1 MLHGLT
7 GRRTYGVLPFQ
18 HGLGIDEEDGLR
30 VSLRGAVRESVVA
43 PPVGDDVLRVAVCA
57 VPLMSNFTDVDA
69 LAAEPGVVVRFV
81 DRAEELVD
89 ADLVVVPGTRGTVRA
104 LRWLRERGLADALAR
119 RAAEGRP
126 VLGICGGFQVLGE
139 HIEDD
144 VESREGSVAG
154 LGLLPVRVRFARE
167 KTLARPVGEALGEPV
182 EGYEIH
188 HGVAEVAGGE
198 AFLDGCRVG
207 EMWGTHWHGS
217 LESDGFRR
225 RFLAGWRG
233 RPAPLRPRA
242 RTSFAALREEQLDLL
257 GDLIEE
263 HADTDA
269 LLSLIEKG
277 APAGL
282 PFIAPG
288 APVTGGPGTRPRPPR
303 PLPER
308 SFECHHAPRH
318 QGGPVSTPYPF
329 TALVGQDDLRLALL
343 LNAVSPAVGGVLVR
357 GEKGTAKSTA
367 VRALSALLPEVPVVA
382 GCRFSLRPG
391 RRRPELPR
399 RPARGGRRAA
409 RPARMVEL
417 PVGASED
424 RLVGALDIERALAE
438 GVKAFE
444 PGLLADAH
452 RGILYVDEVNLLH
465 DHLVDL
471 LLDAA
476 AMGASYVEREGVS
489 VRHAARF
496 LLVGT
501 MNPEEGELR
510 PQLLDRFGL
519 TVEVA
524 ASRETDQRV
533 EVVRRRL
540 AHDDDPE
547 AFAGRWADEE
557 AALRD
562 RVVAARALLPQVVLG
577 DGALRQIAAT
587 CAAFEV
593 DGMRADIVMARTA
606 TALAAWAGRTDVR
619 SEDVRQAALLALPH
633 RRRRNPFDAPGL
645 DEDKLDETLDEARED
660 DAPEPPGSP
669 EPPEGDDDPDGGPG
683 GGGGQPPADGG
694 PDSPGLPPQQ
704 SRDQAEDRNQGEGA
718 GQEDAP
724 APQAPAAGG
733 PGEQGAVSAAEPFRT
748 RMLSVPGIG
757 EGAAG
762 RRSRARTE
770 HGRTTGSRRPRGAL
784 TKLHL
789 AATVQAAA
797 PHQRA
802 RGRSGT
808 GLVVRRDDLRQATRE
823 GREGNLVLFV
833 VDASGSMAARQR
845 MSAVKGA
852 VLSLLLDAYQR
863 RDKVGLVTFRGS
875 AAEVALPPTSSVDAA
890 AARLETLPTGGRT
903 PLAAGLLRA
912 HDVLRVERLRDAA
925 RRPLLVV
932 VTDGRAT
939 GGVEPVA
946 QAGRAARLFAAD
958 GVASVVVDCESGYV
972 RLGLAGQLAGELG
985 GTAVTLDELR
995 ADSIAGLVKDVQGH
1009 GNHSRKA
1016 A

>member
-1 MLHGLT
+1 MT
-7 GRRTYGVLPFQ
+7 TPF
-18 HGLGIDEEDGLR
+18 
-30 VSLRGAVRESVVA
+30 
-43 PPVGDDVLRVAVCA
+43 
-57 VPLMSNFTDVDA
+57 
-69 LAAEPGVVVRFV
+69 
-81 DRAEELVD
+81 
-89 ADLVVVPGTRGTVRA
+89 
-104 LRWLRERGLADALAR
+104 
-119 RAAEGRP
+119 
-126 VLGICGGFQVLGE
+126 
-139 HIEDD
+139 
-144 VESREGSVAG
+144 
-154 LGLLPVRVRFARE
+154 
-167 KTLARPVGEALGEPV
+167 
-182 EGYEIH
+182 
-188 HGVAEVAGGE
+188 
-198 AFLDGCRVG
+198 
-207 EMWGTHWHGS
+207 
-217 LESDGFRR
+217 
-225 RFLAGWRG
+225 
-233 RPAPLRPRA
+233 
-242 RTSFAALREEQLDLL
+242 
-257 GDLIEE
+257 
-263 HADTDA
+263 
-269 LLSLIEKG
+269 
-277 APAGL
+277 
-282 PFIAPG
+282 
-288 APVTGGPGTRPRPPR
+288 
-303 PLPER
+303 
-308 SFECHHAPRH
+308 
-318 QGGPVSTPYPF
+318 PF
-329 TALVGQDDLRLALL
+329 TAVVGQDDLRLALL

-367 VRALSALLPEVPVVA
+367 VRALSALLPAVAVVP
-382 GCRFSLRPG
+382 GCRFSCDPAAPDPACPDGPHEPG
-391 RRRPELPR
+391 
-399 RPARGGRRAA
+399 GGAD

-524 ASRETDQRV
+524 ASREPEQRV

-540 AHDDDPE
+540 AYDDDPDG
-547 AFAGRWADEE
+547 FAARWAEEE
-557 AALRD
+557 AAVRQ
-562 RVVAARALLPQVVLG
+562 RIVAARRLLPGVRLG

-606 TALAAWAGRTDVR
+606 TALAAWAGRTDVLA
-619 SEDVRQAALLALPH
+619 EDVRQAALLALPH

-645 DEDKLDETLDEARED
+645 DEDKLDDTLEQYA
-660 DAPEPPGSP
+660 
-669 EPPEGDDDPDGGPG
+669 GDDDGGDDPDPDGPG
-683 GGGGQPPADGG
+683 GGGGGG
-694 PDSPGLPPQQ
+694 PRPDDGPQGGGDTAA
-704 SRDQAEDRNQGEGA
+704 RPEAGEG
-718 GQEDAP
+718 GE
-724 APQAPAAGG
+724 PQASGAREQAAA
-733 PGEQGAVSAAEPFRT
+733 PAAEPFRT
-748 RMLSVPGIG
+748 RALSVPGIG

-770 HGRTTGSRRPRGAL
+770 HGRTTGARRPRGTL

-802 RGRSGT
+802 RGRSGP
-808 GLVVRRDDLRQATRE
+808 GLVIRRDDLRQATRE

-845 MSAVKGA
+845 MGAVKGA

-863 RDKVGLVTFRGS
+863 RDKVGLVTFRGA

-890 AARLETLPTGGRT
+890 AARLGSLPTGGRT

-912 HDVLRVERLRDAA
+912 HEVLRVERLRDPA
-925 RRPLLVV
+925 RRALVVV

-939 GGVEPVA
+939 GGREPVA

-958 GVASVVVDCESGYV
+958 GVASVVVDCESGPV

-985 GTAVTLDELR
+985 GTAVTLDGLR
-995 ADSIAGLVKDVQGH
+995 ADSIAGLVRDVQGTQRTS
-1009 GNHSRKA
+1009 GRA

>member
-1 MLHGLT
+1 M
-7 GRRTYGVLPFQ
+7 
-18 HGLGIDEEDGLR
+18 
-30 VSLRGAVRESVVA
+30 
-43 PPVGDDVLRVAVCA
+43 
-57 VPLMSNFTDVDA
+57 
-69 LAAEPGVVVRFV
+69 
-81 DRAEELVD
+81 
-89 ADLVVVPGTRGTVRA
+89 
-104 LRWLRERGLADALAR
+104 
-119 RAAEGRP
+119 
-126 VLGICGGFQVLGE
+126 
-139 HIEDD
+139 
-144 VESREGSVAG
+144 
-154 LGLLPVRVRFARE
+154 
-167 KTLARPVGEALGEPV
+167 
-182 EGYEIH
+182 
-188 HGVAEVAGGE
+188 
-198 AFLDGCRVG
+198 
-207 EMWGTHWHGS
+207 
-217 LESDGFRR
+217 
-225 RFLAGWRG
+225 
-233 RPAPLRPRA
+233 
-242 RTSFAALREEQLDLL
+242 
-257 GDLIEE
+257 
-263 HADTDA
+263 
-269 LLSLIEKG
+269 
-277 APAGL
+277 
-282 PFIAPG
+282 
-288 APVTGGPGTRPRPPR
+288 
-303 PLPER
+303 
-308 SFECHHAPRH
+308 
-318 QGGPVSTPYPF
+318 STPFPF
-329 TALVGQDDLRLALL
+329 TAVVGQDDLRLALL

-367 VRALSALLPEVPVVA
+367 VRALSALMPEVGVVA
-382 GCRFSLRPG
+382 GCRFSCDPASPDPACPDGPHETGPG
-391 RRRPELPR
+391 T
-399 RPARGGRRAA
+399 A

-524 ASRETDQRV
+524 ASREPDQRV

-540 AHDDDPE
+540 AYDDDPE
-547 AFAGRWADEE
+547 GFAARWADEE
-557 AALRD
+557 SSVRARI
-562 RVVAARALLPQVVLG
+562 VAARELLPSVRLG

-606 TALAAWAGRTDVR
+606 TALAAWAGRTDVLA
-619 SEDVRQAALLALPH
+619 EDVRQAALLALPH

-645 DEDKLDETLDEARED
+645 DEDKLDETLEEFGGQD
-660 DAPEPPGSP
+660 
-669 EPPEGDDDPDGGPG
+669 DDDPDPGPDG
-683 GGGGQPPADGG
+683 PGGGGQPPQDG
-694 PDSPGLPPQQ
+694 PDDGPDDGESPAGDVP
-704 SRDQAEDRNQGEGA
+704 AQGEPS
-718 GQEDAP
+718 EDE
-724 APQAPAAGG
+724 QAPAAPGG
-733 PGEQGAVSAAEPFRT
+733 GEQSPARAAEPFRT
-748 RMLSVPGIG
+748 KMLSVPGLG

-770 HGRTTGSRRPRGAL
+770 HGRTTGARQPRGTL

-802 RGRSGT
+802 RGRSGP

-863 RDKVGLVTFRGS
+863 RDKVGLVTFRGAS
-875 AAEVALPPTSSVDAA
+875 AEVALPPTSSVDAA
-890 AARLETLPTGGRT
+890 AARLESLPTGGRT
-903 PLAAGLLRA
+903 PLAAGLLKA
-912 HDVLRVERLRDAA
+912 HEVLRVERLRDPA
-925 RRPLLVV
+925 RRPLVVV

-939 GGVEPVA
+939 GGTEPVA
-946 QAGRAARLFAAD
+946 LAGRAAGLLAA
-958 GVASVVVDCESGYV
+958 GEVASVVVDCESGPV

-985 GTAVTLDELR
+985 GSAVTLDELR
-995 ADSIAGLVKDVQGH
+995 ADSIAGLVRDVQGS
-1009 GNHSRKA
+1009 SRHRRA

>member
-1 MLHGLT
+1 M
-7 GRRTYGVLPFQ
+7 
-18 HGLGIDEEDGLR
+18 
-30 VSLRGAVRESVVA
+30 
-43 PPVGDDVLRVAVCA
+43 
-57 VPLMSNFTDVDA
+57 
-69 LAAEPGVVVRFV
+69 
-81 DRAEELVD
+81 
-89 ADLVVVPGTRGTVRA
+89 
-104 LRWLRERGLADALAR
+104 
-119 RAAEGRP
+119 
-126 VLGICGGFQVLGE
+126 
-139 HIEDD
+139 
-144 VESREGSVAG
+144 
-154 LGLLPVRVRFARE
+154 
-167 KTLARPVGEALGEPV
+167 
-182 EGYEIH
+182 
-188 HGVAEVAGGE
+188 
-198 AFLDGCRVG
+198 
-207 EMWGTHWHGS
+207 
-217 LESDGFRR
+217 
-225 RFLAGWRG
+225 
-233 RPAPLRPRA
+233 
-242 RTSFAALREEQLDLL
+242 
-257 GDLIEE
+257 
-263 HADTDA
+263 
-269 LLSLIEKG
+269 
-277 APAGL
+277 
-282 PFIAPG
+282 
-288 APVTGGPGTRPRPPR
+288 
-303 PLPER
+303 
-308 SFECHHAPRH
+308 
-318 QGGPVSTPYPF
+318 STPFPF
-329 TALVGQDDLRLALL
+329 TAVVGQDDLRLALL

-367 VRALSALLPEVPVVA
+367 VRALSALLSEVAVVP
-382 GCRFSLRPG
+382 GCRFSCDPAAPDPACPDGPHEPG
-391 RRRPELPR
+391 AGAH
-399 RPARGGRRAA
+399 RPARI
-409 RPARMVEL
+409 VEL

-444 PGLLADAH
+444 PGLLAAAH

-524 ASRETDQRV
+524 ASREPGQRV

-540 AHDDDPE
+540 AYDADP
-547 AFAGRWADEE
+547 AGFTGRWAAEE
-557 AALRD
+557 TAVRARIA
-562 RVVAARALLPQVVLG
+562 AARELLPSVRLG

-606 TALAAWAGRTDVR
+606 TALAAWAGRTDVLA
-619 SEDVRQAALLALPH
+619 EDVRQAALLALPH

-645 DEDKLDETLDEARED
+645 DEDKLDETLEEFADSSGNDGNDGDED
-660 DAPEPPGSP
+660 P
-669 EPPEGDDDPDGGPG
+669 DPDGPGGGPD
-683 GGGGQPPADGG
+683 GGGGQPDVGPRGDDGG
-694 PDSPGLPPQQ
+694 ARPEES
-704 SRDQAEDRNQGEGA
+704 AEGEPAPAGA
-718 GQEDAP
+718 G
-724 APQAPAAGG
+724 
-733 PGEQGAVSAAEPFRT
+733 EQSAVRAAEPFRT
-748 RMLSVPGIG
+748 KVLSVPGIG

-770 HGRTTGSRRPRGAL
+770 HGRTTGARRPQGAL

-802 RGRSGT
+802 RGRSGR

-863 RDKVGLVTFRGS
+863 RDKVGLVTFRG
-875 AAEVALPPTSSVDAA
+875 AGADVALPPTSSVDAA
-890 AARLETLPTGGRT
+890 AVRLESLPTGGRT
-903 PLAAGLLRA
+903 PLAAGLLKA
-912 HDVLRVERLRDAA
+912 HDVLRVERLRDPA
-925 RRPLLVV
+925 RRALLVV

-939 GGVEPVA
+939 GGPEPVA
-946 QAGRAARLFAAD
+946 NAGRAARLFGAD
-958 GVASVVVDCESGYV
+958 GVASVVVDCESGPV

-995 ADSIAGLVKDVQGH
+995 ADSIAGLVRDVQGS
-1009 GNHSRKA
+1009 NRRA

>member
-1 MLHGLT
+1 
-7 GRRTYGVLPFQ
+7 
-18 HGLGIDEEDGLR
+18 
-30 VSLRGAVRESVVA
+30 
-43 PPVGDDVLRVAVCA
+43 
-57 VPLMSNFTDVDA
+57 MSA
-69 LAAEPGVVVRFV
+69 
-81 DRAEELVD
+81 
-89 ADLVVVPGTRGTVRA
+89 
-104 LRWLRERGLADALAR
+104 
-119 RAAEGRP
+119 
-126 VLGICGGFQVLGE
+126 
-139 HIEDD
+139 
-144 VESREGSVAG
+144 
-154 LGLLPVRVRFARE
+154 
-167 KTLARPVGEALGEPV
+167 
-182 EGYEIH
+182 
-188 HGVAEVAGGE
+188 
-198 AFLDGCRVG
+198 
-207 EMWGTHWHGS
+207 
-217 LESDGFRR
+217 
-225 RFLAGWRG
+225 
-233 RPAPLRPRA
+233 
-242 RTSFAALREEQLDLL
+242 
-257 GDLIEE
+257 
-263 HADTDA
+263 
-269 LLSLIEKG
+269 
-277 APAGL
+277 
-282 PFIAPG
+282 
-288 APVTGGPGTRPRPPR
+288 
-303 PLPER
+303 
-308 SFECHHAPRH
+308 
-318 QGGPVSTPYPF
+318 PYPF
-329 TALVGQDDLRLALL
+329 TAVVGQDDLRLALL
-343 LNAVSPAVGGVLVR
+343 LNAVSPQVGGVLVR

-367 VRALSALLPEVPVVA
+367 VRALSALLPEVDVVP
-382 GCRFSLRPG
+382 GCRFSCDPG
-391 RRRPELPR
+391 SPD
-399 RPARGGRRAA
+399 PACPDGPHEPGAGVE

-444 PGLLADAH
+444 PGLFASAN

-524 ASRETDQRV
+524 ASREPDQRV

-540 AHDDDPE
+540 AHDDDPA
-547 AFAGRWADEE
+547 AFAARWADEE
-557 AALRD
+557 AAVRQ
-562 RVVAARALLPQVVLG
+562 RIVAARELLPQVRLG

-606 TALAAWAGRTDVR
+606 TALAAWAGRTDVLA
-619 SEDVRQAALLALPH
+619 EDVRQAALLALPH

-645 DEDKLDETLDEARED
+645 DEDKLDETLQEFAGPED
-660 DAPEPPGSP
+660 
-669 EPPEGDDDPDGGPG
+669 GDPDPDSDPDGGPG
-683 GGGGQPPADGG
+683 GGGGQPAPDDGG
-694 PDSPGLPPQQ
+694 PQDDGSAARPEAGDSGEPQP
-704 SRDQAEDRNQGEGA
+704 SGA
-718 GQEDAP
+718 GA
-724 APQAPAAGG
+724 
-733 PGEQGAVSAAEPFRT
+733 GEQSAVRASEPFRT
-748 RMLSVPGIG
+748 KVLSVPGLG

-770 HGRTTGSRRPRGAL
+770 HGRTTGARRPRGAL

-802 RGRSGT
+802 RGRSGP

-863 RDKVGLVTFRGS
+863 RDKVGLVTFRGKE
-875 AAEVALPPTSSVDAA
+875 AQVALPPTSSVDAA
-890 AARLETLPTGGRT
+890 AVRLESLPTGGRT
-903 PLAAGLLRA
+903 PLAGGLLKA
-912 HDVLRVERLRDAA
+912 HEVLRIERLRDPA
-925 RRPLLVV
+925 RRALVVV

-939 GGVEPVA
+939 GGPEPVA
-946 QAGRAARLFAAD
+946 LAGRAARLLAAE
-958 GVASVVVDCESGYV
+958 GTASVVVDCESGPV

-995 ADSIAGLVKDVQGH
+995 ADSIAGLVRDVQGIST
-1009 GNHSRKA
+1009 SRRA

>member
-1 MLHGLT
+1 MT
-7 GRRTYGVLPFQ
+7 TPF
-18 HGLGIDEEDGLR
+18 
-30 VSLRGAVRESVVA
+30 
-43 PPVGDDVLRVAVCA
+43 
-57 VPLMSNFTDVDA
+57 
-69 LAAEPGVVVRFV
+69 
-81 DRAEELVD
+81 
-89 ADLVVVPGTRGTVRA
+89 
-104 LRWLRERGLADALAR
+104 
-119 RAAEGRP
+119 
-126 VLGICGGFQVLGE
+126 
-139 HIEDD
+139 
-144 VESREGSVAG
+144 
-154 LGLLPVRVRFARE
+154 
-167 KTLARPVGEALGEPV
+167 
-182 EGYEIH
+182 
-188 HGVAEVAGGE
+188 
-198 AFLDGCRVG
+198 
-207 EMWGTHWHGS
+207 
-217 LESDGFRR
+217 
-225 RFLAGWRG
+225 
-233 RPAPLRPRA
+233 
-242 RTSFAALREEQLDLL
+242 
-257 GDLIEE
+257 
-263 HADTDA
+263 
-269 LLSLIEKG
+269 
-277 APAGL
+277 
-282 PFIAPG
+282 
-288 APVTGGPGTRPRPPR
+288 
-303 PLPER
+303 
-308 SFECHHAPRH
+308 
-318 QGGPVSTPYPF
+318 PF
-329 TALVGQDDLRLALL
+329 TAVVGQDDLRLALL

-367 VRALSALLPEVPVVA
+367 VRALSALLPAVSVVP
-382 GCRFSLRPG
+382 GCRFSCDPAAPDPG
-391 RRRPELPR
+391 CPDGPHEPG
-399 RPARGGRRAA
+399 AGAE

-524 ASRETDQRV
+524 ASREPDQRV

-540 AHDDDPE
+540 AYDDDP
-547 AFAGRWADEE
+547 AGFAARWSEEE
-557 AALRD
+557 AAVRA
-562 RVVAARALLPQVVLG
+562 RIVAARELLPSVRLG

-606 TALAAWAGRTDVR
+606 TALAAWAGRTDVLA
-619 SEDVRQAALLALPH
+619 EDVRQAALLALPH

-645 DEDKLDETLDEARED
+645 DEDKLDETLEEFG
-660 DAPEPPGSP
+660 GSQ
-669 EPPEGDDDPDGGPG
+669 DDDPDPDPGPDGPG
-683 GGGGQPPADGG
+683 GGGGQPDP
-694 PDSPGLPPQQ
+694 
-704 SRDQAEDRNQGEGA
+704 GEGPEGGDTGARPEA
-718 GQEDAP
+718 GEGGQ
-724 APQAPAAGG
+724 PQPSGG
-733 PGEQGAVSAAEPFRT
+733 GEQSAVRSAEPFRT
-748 RMLSVPGIG
+748 KVLSVPGIG
-757 EGAAG
+757 EGVAG

-770 HGRTTGSRRPRGAL
+770 HGRTTGARRPRGAL

-802 RGRSGT
+802 RGRSGP

-863 RDKVGLVTFRGS
+863 RDKVGLVTFRGTG
-875 AAEVALPPTSSVDAA
+875 ADVALPPTSSVDAA
-890 AARLETLPTGGRT
+890 AARLESLPTGGRT

-912 HDVLRVERLRDAA
+912 HDVLRVERLRDPA
-925 RRPLLVV
+925 RRPLVVV

-939 GGVEPVA
+939 GGPEPVA
-946 QAGRAARLFAAD
+946 LAGRAARLFAAD
-958 GVASVVVDCESGYV
+958 GVASVVVDCESGPV

-995 ADSIAGLVKDVQGH
+995 ADSIAGLVKDVQ
-1009 GNHSRKA
+1009 RRA

>member
-1 MLHGLT
+1 M
-7 GRRTYGVLPFQ
+7 
-18 HGLGIDEEDGLR
+18 
-30 VSLRGAVRESVVA
+30 
-43 PPVGDDVLRVAVCA
+43 
-57 VPLMSNFTDVDA
+57 
-69 LAAEPGVVVRFV
+69 
-81 DRAEELVD
+81 
-89 ADLVVVPGTRGTVRA
+89 
-104 LRWLRERGLADALAR
+104 
-119 RAAEGRP
+119 
-126 VLGICGGFQVLGE
+126 
-139 HIEDD
+139 
-144 VESREGSVAG
+144 
-154 LGLLPVRVRFARE
+154 
-167 KTLARPVGEALGEPV
+167 
-182 EGYEIH
+182 
-188 HGVAEVAGGE
+188 
-198 AFLDGCRVG
+198 
-207 EMWGTHWHGS
+207 
-217 LESDGFRR
+217 
-225 RFLAGWRG
+225 
-233 RPAPLRPRA
+233 
-242 RTSFAALREEQLDLL
+242 
-257 GDLIEE
+257 
-263 HADTDA
+263 
-269 LLSLIEKG
+269 
-277 APAGL
+277 
-282 PFIAPG
+282 
-288 APVTGGPGTRPRPPR
+288 
-303 PLPER
+303 
-308 SFECHHAPRH
+308 
-318 QGGPVSTPYPF
+318 
-329 TALVGQDDLRLALL
+329 RLALL

-382 GCRFSLRPG
+382 GCRFSCD
-391 RRRPELPR
+391 
-399 RPARGGRRAA
+399 PAAPDPNCPDGPHESAGATA

-540 AHDDDPE
+540 AYDDDPE
-547 AFAGRWADEE
+547 GFAGRWSEDES
-557 AALRD
+557 ALRD
-562 RVVAARALLPQVVLG
+562 RVVAARALLPRVVLG

-606 TALAAWAGRTDVR
+606 TALAAWAGRTDVL

-645 DEDKLDETLDEARED
+645 DEDRLDEALEDARED
-660 DAPEPPGSP
+660 EEP
-669 EPPEGDDDPDGGPG
+669 EPPEGDDDPDGGGPDG
-683 GGGGQPPADGG
+683 DGPDGGGGQPPAGDG
-694 PDSPGLPPQQ
+694 PDSPELPAQ
-704 SRDQAEDRNQGEGA
+704 NQGP
-718 GQEDAP
+718 DAP
-724 APQAPAAGG
+724 EAQDTPGDDSSAPQEPAPTAGAPSG
-733 PGEQGAVSAAEPFRT
+733 PGEQQAVRAAEPFRT

-797 PHQRA
+797 PHQKA
-802 RGRSGT
+802 RGRSGA

-863 RDKVGLVTFRGS
+863 RDKVGLVTFRGTE
-875 AAEVALPPTSSVDAA
+875 AEVALPPTSSVDAA
-890 AARLETLPTGGRT
+890 AARLEKLPTGGRT
-903 PLAAGLLRA
+903 PLAAGLLKA

-925 RRPLLVV
+925 RRPLVVV

-946 QAGRAARLFAAD
+946 RAGRAAGLFAAD

-985 GTAVTLDELR
+985 GTVVTLDELR
-995 ADSIAGLVKDVQGH
+995 ADSIAGLVKDVQGM
-1009 GNHSRKA
+1009 NSPSRRA

>member
-1 MLHGLT
+1 MT
-7 GRRTYGVLPFQ
+7 TPF
-18 HGLGIDEEDGLR
+18 
-30 VSLRGAVRESVVA
+30 
-43 PPVGDDVLRVAVCA
+43 
-57 VPLMSNFTDVDA
+57 
-69 LAAEPGVVVRFV
+69 
-81 DRAEELVD
+81 
-89 ADLVVVPGTRGTVRA
+89 
-104 LRWLRERGLADALAR
+104 
-119 RAAEGRP
+119 
-126 VLGICGGFQVLGE
+126 
-139 HIEDD
+139 
-144 VESREGSVAG
+144 
-154 LGLLPVRVRFARE
+154 
-167 KTLARPVGEALGEPV
+167 
-182 EGYEIH
+182 
-188 HGVAEVAGGE
+188 
-198 AFLDGCRVG
+198 
-207 EMWGTHWHGS
+207 
-217 LESDGFRR
+217 
-225 RFLAGWRG
+225 
-233 RPAPLRPRA
+233 
-242 RTSFAALREEQLDLL
+242 
-257 GDLIEE
+257 
-263 HADTDA
+263 
-269 LLSLIEKG
+269 
-277 APAGL
+277 
-282 PFIAPG
+282 
-288 APVTGGPGTRPRPPR
+288 
-303 PLPER
+303 
-308 SFECHHAPRH
+308 
-318 QGGPVSTPYPF
+318 PF
-329 TALVGQDDLRLALL
+329 TAVVGQDDLRLALL

-367 VRALSALLPEVPVVA
+367 VRALSALLPEVAVVP
-382 GCRFSLRPG
+382 GCRFSCDPAAVDPG
-391 RRRPELPR
+391 CPDGPHE
-399 RPARGGRRAA
+399 GGGRAA

-524 ASRETDQRV
+524 ASREPGQRV

-540 AHDDDPE
+540 AYDDDP
-547 AFAGRWADEE
+547 AGFAARWAGEE
-557 AALRD
+557 AAVRA
-562 RVVAARALLPQVVLG
+562 RIVAARELLPSVRLG

-606 TALAAWAGRTDVR
+606 TALAAWAGRTDVLA
-619 SEDVRQAALLALPH
+619 EDVRQAALLALPH

-645 DEDKLDETLDEARED
+645 DEDRLDETLEEF
-660 DAPEPPGSP
+660 G
-669 EPPEGDDDPDGGPG
+669 GDDDPDTDPDGPD
-683 GGGGQPPADGG
+683 GGGGQPPPEGPGG
-694 PDSPGLPPQQ
+694 PEGP
-704 SRDQAEDRNQGEGA
+704 RDDGDAEAPAGA
-718 GQEDAP
+718 GEDAGEAGRP
-724 APQAPAAGG
+724 AGAGS
-733 PGEQGAVSAAEPFRT
+733 GERSPVGAGEPFRT
-748 RMLSVPGIG
+748 KVLSVPGIG

-770 HGRTTGSRRPRGAL
+770 HGRTTGARRPNGAL
-784 TKLHL
+784 TKVHL
-789 AATVQAAA
+789 GATVRAAA

-802 RGRSGT
+802 RGRSGP

-852 VLSLLLDAYQR
+852 VVSLLLDAYQR

-890 AARLETLPTGGRT
+890 AARLESLPTGGRT
-903 PLAAGLLRA
+903 PLAAGLLKA
-912 HDVLRVERLRDAA
+912 HDVLRVERLRDPA

-939 GGVEPVA
+939 GGTEPVA
-946 QAGRAARLFAAD
+946 LASRAARLFAAE
-958 GVASVVVDCESGYV
+958 GVASVVVDCESGPV
-972 RLGLAGQLAGELG
+972 RLGLAGRLAGELG
-985 GTAVTLDELR
+985 GSAVTLDELR
-995 ADSIAGLVKDVQGH
+995 ADSIAGLVRDVQGTS
-1009 GNHSRKA
+1009 SRRA

>member
-1 MLHGLT
+1 MT
-7 GRRTYGVLPFQ
+7 TPF
-18 HGLGIDEEDGLR
+18 
-30 VSLRGAVRESVVA
+30 
-43 PPVGDDVLRVAVCA
+43 
-57 VPLMSNFTDVDA
+57 
-69 LAAEPGVVVRFV
+69 
-81 DRAEELVD
+81 
-89 ADLVVVPGTRGTVRA
+89 
-104 LRWLRERGLADALAR
+104 
-119 RAAEGRP
+119 
-126 VLGICGGFQVLGE
+126 
-139 HIEDD
+139 
-144 VESREGSVAG
+144 
-154 LGLLPVRVRFARE
+154 
-167 KTLARPVGEALGEPV
+167 
-182 EGYEIH
+182 
-188 HGVAEVAGGE
+188 
-198 AFLDGCRVG
+198 
-207 EMWGTHWHGS
+207 
-217 LESDGFRR
+217 
-225 RFLAGWRG
+225 
-233 RPAPLRPRA
+233 
-242 RTSFAALREEQLDLL
+242 
-257 GDLIEE
+257 
-263 HADTDA
+263 
-269 LLSLIEKG
+269 
-277 APAGL
+277 
-282 PFIAPG
+282 
-288 APVTGGPGTRPRPPR
+288 
-303 PLPER
+303 
-308 SFECHHAPRH
+308 
-318 QGGPVSTPYPF
+318 PF
-329 TALVGQDDLRLALL
+329 TAVVGQDDLRLALL

-367 VRALSALLPEVPVVA
+367 VRALSALLPAVAVVP
-382 GCRFSLRPG
+382 GCRFSCDPAAPDPSCPDGPHEPG
-391 RRRPELPR
+391 PG
-399 RPARGGRRAA
+399 AH

-524 ASRETDQRV
+524 ASREPDQRV

-540 AHDDDPE
+540 AYDDDP
-547 AFAGRWADEE
+547 ASFAARWAGEE
-557 AALRD
+557 AAVRQ
-562 RVVAARALLPQVVLG
+562 RIVAARELLPQVRLG

-606 TALAAWAGRTDVR
+606 TALAAWAGRTDVLA
-619 SEDVRQAALLALPH
+619 EDVRQAALLALPH

-645 DEDKLDETLDEARED
+645 DEDKLDRTLEEFSG
-660 DAPEPPGSP
+660 ESP
-669 EPPEGDDDPDGGPG
+669 DDDPDPDPEGPG
-683 GGGGQPPADGG
+683 GGGGGPAPDAGPQGGDTGARPEEGDGG
-694 PDSPGLPPQQ
+694 EPQP
-704 SRDQAEDRNQGEGA
+704 SGA
-718 GQEDAP
+718 GTGEQ
-724 APQAPAAGG
+724 PAAR
-733 PGEQGAVSAAEPFRT
+733 AAEPFRT
-748 RMLSVPGIG
+748 KALSVPGIG

-770 HGRTTGSRRPRGAL
+770 HGRTTGARRPRGAL

-802 RGRSGT
+802 RGRSGP
-808 GLVVRRDDLRQATRE
+808 GLVIRRDDLRQAARE

-845 MSAVKGA
+845 ISAVKGA

-875 AAEVALPPTSSVDAA
+875 AADVALPPTSSVDAA
-890 AARLETLPTGGRT
+890 AARLESLPTGGRT
-903 PLAAGLLRA
+903 PLAAGLLKA
-912 HDVLRVERLRDAA
+912 HEVLRVERLRDPA
-925 RRPLLVV
+925 RRALVVV

-939 GGVEPVA
+939 GGPEPVA
-946 QAGRAARLFAAD
+946 LAGRAARLFAAEQ
-958 GVASVVVDCESGYV
+958 VASVVVDCESGPV
-972 RLGLAGQLAGELG
+972 RLGLAGQLATELG

-995 ADSIAGLVKDVQGH
+995 ADAIAGLVKDVQGT
-1009 GNHSRKA
+1009 SRRA

>member
-1 MLHGLT
+1 M
-7 GRRTYGVLPFQ
+7 
-18 HGLGIDEEDGLR
+18 
-30 VSLRGAVRESVVA
+30 
-43 PPVGDDVLRVAVCA
+43 
-57 VPLMSNFTDVDA
+57 
-69 LAAEPGVVVRFV
+69 
-81 DRAEELVD
+81 
-89 ADLVVVPGTRGTVRA
+89 
-104 LRWLRERGLADALAR
+104 
-119 RAAEGRP
+119 
-126 VLGICGGFQVLGE
+126 
-139 HIEDD
+139 
-144 VESREGSVAG
+144 
-154 LGLLPVRVRFARE
+154 
-167 KTLARPVGEALGEPV
+167 
-182 EGYEIH
+182 
-188 HGVAEVAGGE
+188 
-198 AFLDGCRVG
+198 
-207 EMWGTHWHGS
+207 
-217 LESDGFRR
+217 
-225 RFLAGWRG
+225 
-233 RPAPLRPRA
+233 
-242 RTSFAALREEQLDLL
+242 
-257 GDLIEE
+257 
-263 HADTDA
+263 
-269 LLSLIEKG
+269 
-277 APAGL
+277 
-282 PFIAPG
+282 
-288 APVTGGPGTRPRPPR
+288 
-303 PLPER
+303 
-308 SFECHHAPRH
+308 
-318 QGGPVSTPYPF
+318 STPFPF
-329 TALVGQDDLRLALL
+329 TAVVGQDDLRLALL

-367 VRALSALLPEVPVVA
+367 VRALSALLPAVDVVT
-382 GCRFSLRPG
+382 GCRFSCD
-391 RRRPELPR
+391 
-399 RPARGGRRAA
+399 PAAPDPACPDGPHEVEASST

-424 RLVGALDIERALAE
+424 RLVGALDIERALSE

-524 ASRETDQRV
+524 ASREPDQRV

-540 AHDDDPE
+540 AHDDDPA
-547 AFAGRWADEE
+547 AFVARWADEE
-557 AALRD
+557 AEVRARI
-562 RVVAARALLPQVVLG
+562 VAARALLPSVRLG

-587 CAAFEV
+587 CATFEV

-606 TALAAWAGRTDVR
+606 TALAAWAGRTDVLA
-619 SEDVRQAALLALPH
+619 EDVRQAALLALPH

-645 DEDKLDETLDEARED
+645 DEDKLDETLEEFS
-660 DAPEPPGSP
+660 GSDGDGGDSDGP
-669 EPPEGDDDPDGGPG
+669 DDDPDPDGP
-683 GGGGQPPADGG
+683 GGGGQPPQEG
-694 PDSPGLPPQQ
+694 PDDGSPAGDVP
-704 SRDQAEDRNQGEGA
+704 AQGEPS
-718 GQEDAP
+718 EDG
-724 APQAPAAGG
+724 QAPAGQSAA
-733 PGEQGAVSAAEPFRT
+733 EQSPVRAAEPFRT
-748 RMLSVPGIG
+748 KVLRVPGLG

-770 HGRTTGSRRPRGAL
+770 HGRTTGSRRPRGTL

-797 PHQRA
+797 PHQLA
-802 RGRSGT
+802 RGRSGR

-890 AARLETLPTGGRT
+890 AVRLESLPTGGRT
-903 PLAAGLLRA
+903 PLSAGLLRA
-912 HDVLRVERLRDAA
+912 HEVLRVERLRNSA
-925 RRPLLVV
+925 RRPLVVV

-939 GGVEPVA
+939 GGPEPVA
-946 QAGRAARLFAAD
+946 TAGRAARLFAAE
-958 GVASVVVDCESGYV
+958 GVASVVVDCESGPV

-985 GTAVTLDELR
+985 GTAVTLDALR
-995 ADSIAGLVKDVQGH
+995 ADSLAGLVRDVQGT
-1009 GNHSRKA
+1009 SRRA

>member
-1 MLHGLT
+1 M
-7 GRRTYGVLPFQ
+7 
-18 HGLGIDEEDGLR
+18 
-30 VSLRGAVRESVVA
+30 
-43 PPVGDDVLRVAVCA
+43 
-57 VPLMSNFTDVDA
+57 
-69 LAAEPGVVVRFV
+69 
-81 DRAEELVD
+81 
-89 ADLVVVPGTRGTVRA
+89 
-104 LRWLRERGLADALAR
+104 
-119 RAAEGRP
+119 
-126 VLGICGGFQVLGE
+126 
-139 HIEDD
+139 
-144 VESREGSVAG
+144 
-154 LGLLPVRVRFARE
+154 
-167 KTLARPVGEALGEPV
+167 
-182 EGYEIH
+182 
-188 HGVAEVAGGE
+188 
-198 AFLDGCRVG
+198 
-207 EMWGTHWHGS
+207 
-217 LESDGFRR
+217 
-225 RFLAGWRG
+225 
-233 RPAPLRPRA
+233 
-242 RTSFAALREEQLDLL
+242 
-257 GDLIEE
+257 
-263 HADTDA
+263 
-269 LLSLIEKG
+269 
-277 APAGL
+277 
-282 PFIAPG
+282 
-288 APVTGGPGTRPRPPR
+288 
-303 PLPER
+303 
-308 SFECHHAPRH
+308 
-318 QGGPVSTPYPF
+318 STPFPF
-329 TALVGQDDLRLALL
+329 TAVVGQDDLRLALL

-367 VRALSALLPEVPVVA
+367 VRALSALMPQVDVVP
-382 GCRFSLRPG
+382 GCRFSCAPDAPDPACPDGPHEVGPG
-391 RRRPELPR
+391 VP
-399 RPARGGRRAA
+399 

-424 RLVGALDIERALAE
+424 RLVGALDIERALSE

-452 RGILYVDEVNLLH
+452 RGLLYVDEVNLLH

-524 ASRETDQRV
+524 ASREPDQRV

-540 AHDDDPE
+540 AYDDDPE
-547 AFAGRWADEE
+547 GFATRWADEE
-557 AALRD
+557 SDVRARI
-562 RVVAARALLPQVVLG
+562 VAARKLLPSVRLG

-606 TALAAWAGRTDVR
+606 TALAAWAGRTDVLA
-619 SEDVRQAALLALPH
+619 EDVRQAALLALPH

-645 DEDKLDETLDEARED
+645 DEDKLDETLEEFASDED
-660 DAPEPPGSP
+660 DL
-669 EPPEGDDDPDGGPG
+669 GDSDDPGAPGDSGDEDPDPDGPG
-683 GGGGQPPADGG
+683 GGGGRPPQDGPDDGG
-694 PDSPGLPPQQ
+694 GSDSDDGDGSGEVPAQGEAPANESENGGAPSPG
-704 SRDQAEDRNQGEGA
+704 A
-718 GQEDAP
+718 
-724 APQAPAAGG
+724 
-733 PGEQGAVSAAEPFRT
+733 GEQSPVRAAEPFRT
-748 RMLSVPGIG
+748 KVLSVPGLG

-770 HGRTTGSRRPRGAL
+770 HGRTTGARRPRGAL

-802 RGRSGT
+802 RGRSGP

-890 AARLETLPTGGRT
+890 AVRLESLPTGGRT

-912 HDVLRVERLRDAA
+912 HDVLRVERLRDPA
-925 RRPLLVV
+925 RRALVV
-932 VTDGRAT
+932 LVTDGRAT
-939 GGVEPVA
+939 GGPEPVA
-946 QAGRAARLFAAD
+946 LAGRAARLFAAD
-958 GVASVVVDCESGYV
+958 KVASVVVDCESGLV
-972 RLGLAGQLAGELG
+972 RLGLAGQLAGDLG

-995 ADSIAGLVKDVQGH
+995 ADSIAGLVRDVQGKGRDGSRGRSQ
-1009 GNHSRKA
+1009 GNSRRA